1 MPATTDSRPALKD
14 LVLRPGTHVL
24 RRGATE
30 LQVGLDPRRAVVLP
44 DRPEVRALLEALANP
59 AAEPSQEYDA
69 GALALLTDTGLL
81 VRSGRLLP
89 LAAGHRPGN
98 DSYAAL
104 HGTDVAALAARAG
117 DRAVDLVAARRAT
130 LVDVVPLGSPDA
142 HAVGAHAV
150 GLLSDAGVTARLV
163 ARDAA
168 PTAHGSTAP
177 TVAVLVCVG
186 EPSREEVDGWMR
198 AGVPHLLL
206 RLVEGDAVVGPFVL
220 PGETTC
226 LRCVDAHH
234 TDHDP
239 AWPLLLT
246 QYASA
251 VTQGRPDGLTEP
263 VDGLLGCLATAWTAR
278 EVVSYAEGR
287 TPATASATV
296 RLDPD
301 LTALETHAW
310 PRHPACGCSW
320 E

>member
-1 MPATTDSRPALKD
+1 VPVTTDKRPYLRG

-44 DRPEVRALLEALANP
+44 DRPEVRTLLEALANP
-59 AAEPSQEYDA
+59 VAEPSAEYDV
-69 GALALLTDTGLL
+69 GALALLADNGLL
-81 VRSGRLLP
+81 VDSGRLLP
-89 LAAGHRPGN
+89 LAGHRPGN
-98 DSYAAL
+98 DSPAVL
-104 HGTDVAALAARAG
+104 PRTEVAALAARAG
-117 DRAVDLVAARRAT
+117 DRAGDLVAARRAT
-130 LVDVVPLGSPDA
+130 LVEVVPLGSPDA
-142 HAVGAHAV
+142 HAVSTHAV
-150 GLLSDAGVTARLV
+150 GMLSDAGVTARLLPRDSAPA
-163 ARDAA
+163 ARA
-168 PTAHGSTAP
+168 SSNP
-177 TVAVLVCVG
+177 TVALLVCVG
-186 EPSREEVDGWMR
+186 EPSREEVDDWMR

-251 VTQGRPDGLTEP
+251 VTQGRPDSLTEP
-263 VDGLLGCLATAWTAR
+263 VDGLLCRLVTSWAAR

-287 TPATASATV
+287 APATASATV

-320 E
+320 A